1 MALRLFPCKRPLL
14 YVKEVAIIS
23 SITRHRNWLS
33 SINSDSGA
41 WLSAG
46 VSPKM
51 FGTSNSDFVS
61 ATCRRSAV
69 EDVTTPKRAALT
81 SRENL
86 QSLYKAIDTAA

>member
-1 MALRLFPCKRPLL
+1 MRRSEEGADAAFENGNDGDMIRR
-14 YVKEVAIIS
+14 
-23 SITRHRNWLS
+23 RNWLS
-33 SINSDSGA
+33 STNPDSKA
-41 WLSAG
+41 
-46 VSPKM
+46 
-51 FGTSNSDFVS
+51 FETSNSELAS